1 MCWPVPYIHYI
12 SFLAHLAGPRYTI
25 FPFLRYHIAISQ
37 PVPHVLGLSI
47 FSNSPAGTVSTALPF
62 VGLDQICTSCIFFA
76 HLAGLRCTILAFFGL
91 YHIYIT
97 SIFCHPWPVPHLP
110 YYQCPACTIFASIRY
125 VLMPG
130 WYCICSTPICRPIPY
145 LHYFNFCHPRPV
157 PHLPY
162 YQCLACTIF
171 ASIRYFF
178 NAWPVL
184 YMQHSHL
191 SACTIFTSLPFF
203 GIPGRSHIYPLSISQ
218 PVPFL
223 LSWGIFP
230 LPTRYFIYSTTIT
243 SACTIFA

>member
-1 MCWPVPYIHYI
+1 MCRPAPYIHYI

-25 FPFLRYHIAISQ
+25 FPFLRYHITISQ

-47 FSNSPAGTVSTALPF
+47 FSNSPVSTVSTALPF

-125 VLMPG
+125 
-130 WYCICSTPICRPIPY
+130 
-145 LHYFNFCHPRPV
+145 
-157 PHLPY
+157 
-162 YQCLACTIF
+162 
-171 ASIRYFF
+171 FF

-191 SACTIFTSLPFF
+191 SAHTIFTSLQFF
-203 GIPGRSHIYPLSISQ
+203 VTPGQSHIYPITNAR
-218 PVPFL
+218 PVPYL
-223 LSWGIFP
+223 LPSGIFLMP
-230 LPTRYFIYSTTIT
+230 GRYYICSTPICWLVPYLHYFNFLSPPAGLTSMLLPMPGLYHICFHQV
-243 SACTIFA
+243 FF